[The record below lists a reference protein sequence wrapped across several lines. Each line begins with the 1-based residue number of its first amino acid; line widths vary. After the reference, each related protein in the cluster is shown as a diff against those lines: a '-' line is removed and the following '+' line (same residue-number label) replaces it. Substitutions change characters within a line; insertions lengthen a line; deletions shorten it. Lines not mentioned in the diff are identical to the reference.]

1 MKTFNE
7 FLKQKD
13 KTFMEM
19 PLRHYG
25 HIFNDPG
32 DRYIDKSEDQDEPLE
47 PLGKGGVQLKAR
59 APYDD
64 NDDIIQGRY
73 TKRDRMVISH
83 PKTFRVLEQKL
94 SKSKYNFNILFIEER
109 KKQQY
114 LIISNTKEIFEK
126 RPELN
131 TYLKSNGIDVQNS
144 ITFIQVGSSGHILTP
159 WMILHRIGHAIGG
172 AYNPKGTGGYEHQF
186 YEYPVLQEIRNIIG
200 RYVTGKSLNFFK
212 FKSAVNKN
220 IDSDEEF
227 VHELIAEYLW
237 YGEIRSNSS
246 DANVLKMMVDIGAFI
261 DLLLESCVGKILTV
275 RGE

>member
-1 MKTFNE
+1 MPLNFYE
-7 FLKQKD
+7 FLLKKD

-25 HIFNDPG
+25 HILNEPG
-32 DRYIDKSEDQDEPLE
+32 DRYVDKDEDQNEPLE
-47 PLGKGGVQLKAR
+47 PIGKGGLQLKAN
-59 APYDD
+59 AKYD
-64 NDDIIQGRY
+64 DDIIGDRY
-73 TKRDRMVISH
+73 TKRDRLVISH
-83 PKTFRVLEQKL
+83 PRTFRILEQKL

-109 KKQQY
+109 KKRQY
-114 LIISNTKEIFEK
+114 LNISNTKEIFEK

-131 TYLKSNGIDVQNS
+131 DYLNSNGIDVQNS

-159 WMILHRIGHAIGG
+159 WMILHRIGHAIG
-172 AYNPKGTGGYEHQF
+172 ASYNPEGIGGYT
-186 YEYPVLQEIRNIIG
+186 YPVLQEVWSIIG
-200 RYVTGKSLNFFK
+200 RYVTGKSLHFFK

-220 IDSDEEF
+220 IDSNEEF

-237 YGEIRSNSS
+237 HGEIRSNSS
-246 DANVLKMMVDIGAFI
+246 DANVLRMMVDLGAFI